1 MDNKQL
7 VQDYIDKKHVQ
18 SNGSCGTL
26 VVSLLCDLGLEHKE
40 LLPVLKE
47 LYAEKKIITRE
58 GINGKMIFKK
68 IV

>member
-7 VQDYIDKKHVQ
+7 VQDYIDKKHVR

-26 VVSLLCDLGLEHKE
+26 VVSLLCDLVLEHKE

-68 IV
+68 